1 MAQTG
6 KTITFHNTPKFY
18 IAYMEN
24 WLAHKKNEK
33 APAVELAIVEDL
45 KQLVEI
51 AVEQLEPV
59 PAEPVK
65 K

>member
-1 MAQTG
+1 
-6 KTITFHNTPKFY
+6 
-18 IAYMEN
+18 MEN
-24 WLAHKKNEK
+24 WLEHKKKEN

-51 AVEQLEPV
+51 AIEQLEPV
-59 PAEPVK
+59 PTDSEK